1 MRIAVVGAGISG
13 LTCAY
18 RLQQQGHDVK
28 VFEAEREVGGRM
40 GTTHVAGFPV
50 DTGVNLLL
58 ANYERMHALCDELDI
73 ADQIFDFHSGAG
85 GILRDHELNSF
96 TPSNLFEILRYR
108 GVSLASRMRLIR
120 YFVRAYRFTS
130 SLDFYDLSIGE
141 DPDADRDAFS
151 ATSEQL
157 DEEIATYIVDP
168 FVRTFHFHGARQM
181 SMKYFDALV
190 ALFVGKDNFKPQGFR
205 GFMETLPRALAE
217 RLEVETGHPVSLVRP
232 GSGHDRAPVEVDGEA
247 FDVAVLATPAPL
259 ALAMLAPP
267 SADQREVLS
276 RTTYAPTLSVAFR
289 CPLAVA
295 EDFEGIWIPY
305 HESSLISECSNETCK
320 GASTETECVINFGLH
335 TEAAAAWLDRSD
347 EEIFEA
353 LASEWGRLFPRYEG
367 ALEGLHVQRWPLAMP
382 IYGPGHLER
391 VRQFW
396 SRGQGDGGVYLCG
409 DYLNHPWVEG
419 SIRCGEKV
427 ADRIDEPGATVG

>member
-1 MRIAVVGAGISG
+1 MKIAVVGAGISG

-18 RLQQQGHDVK
+18 RLQQQGHSVK
-28 VFEAEREVGGRM
+28 VFESESEVGGRM
-40 GTTHVAGFPV
+40 GTTHVGGFPV

-58 ANYERMHALCDELDI
+58 ANYERMHALCDELGI
-73 ADQIFDFHSGAG
+73 AEQLFDFQSGAG

-96 TPSNLFEILRYR
+96 TPSNVFEILRYR
-108 GVSLASRMRLIR
+108 GVSLVSRMRLIR

-130 SLDFYDLSIGE
+130 SLDFFDLSVGE
-141 DPDADRDAFS
+141 DLDADRDAFS

-190 ALFVGKDNFKPQGFR
+190 ALFVGKGNFKPQGFR
-205 GFMETLPRALAE
+205 DFMQTLPRTLAE
-217 RLEVETGHPVSLVRP
+217 RLDVETGAAVSLIRP
-232 GSGHDRAPVEVDGEA
+232 STGNDDAPVEVDGEA
-247 FDVAVLATPAPL
+247 FDVAVLAIPAPL
-259 ALAMLAPP
+259 ALGVLAPP
-267 SADQREVLS
+267 SPDQREVLS

-289 CPLAVA
+289 CPVGVA

-320 GASTETECVINFGLH
+320 GSSTPTECVINFGLH
-335 TEAAAAWLDRSD
+335 TEAAAAWLGRPD
-347 EEIFEA
+347 EEIFET
-353 LASEWGRLFPRYEG
+353 LSREWARLFPRYEG

-382 IYGPGHLER
+382 IYGPGHVER

-396 SRGQGDGGVYLCG
+396 KRGQGDGRVYLCG

-419 SIRCGEKV
+419 SIRCGEKIAV
-427 ADRIDEPGATVG
+427 WIRETEAAAH

>member
-18 RLQQQGHDVK
+18 RLQQQGHSVK
-28 VFEAEREVGGRM
+28 VFEAEPEVGGRM
-40 GTTHVAGFPV
+40 GTTYVAGFPV

-58 ANYERMHALCDELDI
+58 ANYERLHALCDELGI
-73 ADQIFDFHSGAG
+73 ADQLFDFQSGAG

-96 TPSNLFEILRYR
+96 TPSNVFEILGYR
-108 GVSLASRMRLIR
+108 GVSLVSRMRLIR
-120 YFVRAYRFTS
+120 YFIRAYRFRS
-130 SLDFYDLSIGE
+130 SLDFFDLSIGE

-151 ATSEQL
+151 ATTDRL
-157 DEEIATYIVDP
+157 DEEIATYVVDP

-190 ALFVGKDNFKPQGFR
+190 ALFVGRDNFKPQGFR
-205 GFMETLPRALAE
+205 GFMQTLPRALAE
-217 RLEVETGHPVSLVRP
+217 RLEVETAAPVSLVRP
-232 GSGHDRAPVEVDGEA
+232 GSGHDDAPVEVDGDDY
-247 FDVAVLATPAPL
+247 DVAVLAIPAPL
-259 ALAMLAPP
+259 ALGVLAPP
-267 SADQREVLS
+267 SHDQREVLS

-289 CPLAVA
+289 CPVAVA
-295 EDFEGIWIPY
+295 DDFEGIWIPY
-305 HESSLISECSNETCK
+305 HESSLISECSNESCK
-320 GASTETECVINFGLH
+320 GSSTGTECVINFGLH
-335 TEAAAAWLDRSD
+335 TEAAAVWLERPD

-353 LASEWGRLFPRYEG
+353 LAREWARLFPRYVG

-391 VRQFW
+391 VRRFW
-396 SRGQGDGGVYLCG
+396 GRGQGDGRVYLCG

-427 ADRIDEPGATVG
+427 AARIRETEVTAR